1 MNTSSRRTRR
11 NVRHRLR
18 VRCCIWRSPLHAC
31 DAVDASIP
39 RMHPMD
45 LEIQDR
51 AFLIT
56 GGTDGL
62 GLALAQR
69 LVAEGALVAV
79 CGRDEER
86 LARAQVLL
94 GLDALC
100 SKTDVTNAEQLD
112 EFIDATLTRFG
123 RLDGAVNN
131 AGRSAGGPIAT
142 SDDAAWRSDYELK
155 VIAALHLARQV
166 LPALETTKGA
176 IVNVAGD
183 PGAHTERE
191 HDADVGVARG
201 RARAHQGARQR
212 GRSARHSRE
221 RHPHRPDR
229 VGTVGASRRGRE
241 RVVRGVLRDDGGELE
256 DPVGP
261 RRSRRGVRGPGDVL
275 TVTARRVT
283 SPASESASTAGCRP

>member
-1 MNTSSRRTRR
+1 
-11 NVRHRLR
+11 
-18 VRCCIWRSPLHAC
+18 
-31 DAVDASIP
+31 
-39 RMHPMD
+39 MD

-112 EFIDATLTRFG
+112 EFVDATLTKFG

-142 SDDAAWRSDYELK
+142 SDDEVWRSDYELK
-155 VIAALHLARQV
+155 VIAALHLARRV

-176 IVNVAGD
+176 IVNVLAIL
-183 PGAHTERE
+183 
-191 HDADVGVARG
+191 ARTPN
-201 RARAHQGARQR
+201 ANTTPT
-212 GRSARHSRE
+212 S
-221 RHPHRPDR
+221 
-229 VGTVGASRRGRE
+229 ASRLAGLALTKALANE
-241 RVVRGVLRDDGGELE
+241 
-256 DPVGP
+256 VGP
-261 RRSRRGVRGPGDVL
+261 RGIRVNAILIGLIESGQWVRRAQDANVSLEEFYVTMVANSKIPLGRVGRAEEFADLATFLLSPRSSYVTGVGISIDGGM
-275 TVTARRVT
+275 
-283 SPASESASTAGCRP
+283 SPVI